1 MRSQPGRSIPRG
13 EPCIGIMV
21 MASIEQS
28 LVPPRLAVRVRR
40 WPLRVRLA
48 AGVLLLHA
56 LVAVTGP
63 LWAPHSPTKLL
74 VGPPF
79 APPSLS
85 YPCGVD
91 NLGRDV
97 FSRVLYG
104 ERTDLSLALSATGV
118 GVFLG
123 TGLGMVTAYVQGGFD
138 DVLMR
143 VVDVLLSIPPL
154 ILALLV
160 VNSLGYSAT
169 LLVCTLAFFYTP
181 RVARVVRAATLGVVM
196 EDFVAAAK
204 ARGESSWSIAARE
217 LFPNVVGVV
226 FVEFA
231 VRTAYAVTFIGSM
244 GFLGFGPPAP
254 APEWG
259 RMVNESR
266 EFIATAPWVTVA
278 PAVAIASLVVALNV
292 FTDGVAQGLSKV
304 VQWEHR

>member
-1 MRSQPGRSIPRG
+1 
-13 EPCIGIMV
+13 
-21 MASIEQS
+21 
-28 LVPPRLAVRVRR
+28 
-40 WPLRVRLA
+40 
-48 AGVLLLHA
+48 
-56 LVAVTGP
+56 
-63 LWAPHSPTKLL
+63 
-74 VGPPF
+74 
-79 APPSLS
+79 
-85 YPCGVD
+85 
-91 NLGRDV
+91 
-97 FSRVLYG
+97 
-104 ERTDLSLALSATGV
+104 
-118 GVFLG
+118 
-123 TGLGMVTAYVQGGFD
+123 MVTAYVQGGFD

-292 FTDGVAQGLSKV
+292 FTDGVAQGLTKV